1 MEVHFLINLISKN
14 TNMNFHVFS
23 QILISSIA
31 ATSVMTMFSYAVSAS
46 VRELYKEPV
55 LLTYILT
62 RFHIEVSL
70 KTKRVLA
77 WILHYIIGAFFVI
90 IYHYLWVYNVVEFS
104 WKIALLFGAIS
115 GIVGILGWI
124 ILFKIIPQKPNID
137 FKGYY
142 TQLFVAHVIF
152 GLVAFL
158 VYKTF

>member
-1 MEVHFLINLISKN
+1 
-14 TNMNFHVFS
+14 MNFNIFL
-23 QILISSIA
+23 QILTSTIA
-31 ATSVMTMFSYAVSAS
+31 ATSAMTLFSYAVSAS

-62 RFHIEVSL
+62 KFHIEVSL

-90 IYHYLWVYNVVEFS
+90 IYHYLWLYNVAEFS
-104 WKIALLFGAIS
+104 WRIALLFGALS
-115 GIVGILGWI
+115 GITGILGWM
-124 ILFKIIPQKPNID
+124 ILFRIISQKPNID

-142 TQLFVAHVIF
+142 MQLFVAHVIF

-158 VYKTF
+158 VYKAFLK